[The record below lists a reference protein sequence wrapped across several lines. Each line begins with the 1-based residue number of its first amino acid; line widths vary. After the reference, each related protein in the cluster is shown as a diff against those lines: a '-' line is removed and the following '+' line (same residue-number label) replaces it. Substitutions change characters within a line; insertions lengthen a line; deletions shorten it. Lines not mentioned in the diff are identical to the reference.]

1 MAYKCL
7 ICGSIVND
15 KNLCTYCGSDSN
27 HIITYFKDEKD
38 TKAVV
43 SSKKTMSIS
52 EIKLIESKIKS
63 INVVLTN
70 LIIYYDNIKNTDPI
84 TCLKIKDSIIKEVS
98 IFANYLG
105 IIHNDKNEL
114 LKTLSNSINGSL
126 KINKELIESDISY
139 FNKKILISEG
149 NKILNNLLKII
160 KDKKDD

>member
-15 KNLCTYCGSDSN
+15 KNSCTYCGSDSN
-27 HIITYFKDEKD
+27 HIITYFKDETD
-38 TKAVV
+38 TKVV
-43 SSKKTMSIS
+43 APGKKTVSKS

-63 INVVLTN
+63 IKVVLTN
-70 LIIYYDNIKNTDPI
+70 LIIYYDNTKNIDPI
-84 TCLKIKDSIIKEVS
+84 TCLKLKDSIIKEVS

-114 LKTLSNSINGSL
+114 IKSLISSLNGSL

-139 FNKKILISEG
+139 FNKKILINED

-160 KDKKDD
+160 MDKKDD